1 MEDFSTIIWAV
12 IILGAMIYN
21 STAKARKAR
30 AKGEQTSPQHGEA
43 WPSIPW
49 DDEEETSDESAPA
62 PRPARQE
69 IRPASRPAESPV
81 VRPVQAPDRPIQ
93 WVQHPE
99 SGRIERH
106 VRPQEPA
113 GMPEREHATAEQA
126 IPKRTNINSE
136 PGKPVFR
143 DFPGECQSL
152 EEVPA
157 EEYRPEIGQTEA
169 TVFSGSERSSLRTIA
184 PRKGAE
190 TVEPGKPGKEP
201 DSGKKTTNVAE
212 EFDLRRA
219 VIYSE
224 ILKPKFEE

>member
-69 IRPASRPAESPV
+69 VRPASRPAKSSVIPSA
-81 VRPVQAPDRPIQ
+81 QTADRPMP

-106 VRPQEPA
+106 IRPLEPA
-113 GMPEREHATAEQA
+113 GMPEREHTAAEQA
-126 IPKRTNINSE
+126 IPKQTNINPESE
-136 PGKPVFR
+136 KPVFT
-143 DFPGECQSL
+143 DFPDECQSL
-152 EEVPA
+152 EEIPA

-184 PRKGAE
+184 PRKGVE
-190 TVEPGKPGKEP
+190 TVEPNKPGKEP
-201 DSGKKTTNVAE
+201 DSGEKAANVAE